1 MAAISLFHGIIIR
14 MPEDPR
20 ADAAPYFTA
29 SCTDLETQ
37 ADFEARVDIKLAEV
51 VAGNLPEKQTY
62 LVEAWGEIHRED
74 LMANWKL
81 MQEHEEPFRLDPLR

>member
-1 MAAISLFHGIIIR
+1 MAAISLFYGIIIR
-14 MPEDPR
+14 MPEEPR

-29 SCTDLETQ
+29 SYTDMETQ

-51 VAGNLPEKQTY
+51 VTGSLPESQTY

-81 MQEHEEPFRLDPLR
+81 MQEHEEPFRIAPLK